1 MTDREYES
9 VKNFVRARFIEVIEK
24 EDREQRHQALKPVT
38 VRLPEGNV
46 ALIDL
51 IATELD
57 LSRQEFLLNLIGEA
71 LQEAIQTLASFAP
84 EEKRSEVYR
93 HYLEVM
99 TGSAGSEGAAHE

>member
-1 MTDREYES
+1 MTDRDYES

-24 EDREQRHQALKPVT
+24 EDQEQRQQALKPLT

-71 LQEAIQTLASFAP
+71 LQEAIQTLSGFAP
-84 EEKRSEVYR
+84 EEKRGEVYSR
-93 HYLEVM
+93 YLDVM
-99 TGSAGSEGAAHE
+99 TGNAGSEGGNHE

>member
-1 MTDREYES
+1 MTDRDYES

-24 EDREQRHQALKPVT
+24 EDREQRQQALKPVT

-46 ALIDL
+46 TLIDQ

-71 LQEAIQTLASFAP
+71 LQEAIQTLVSFAP
-84 EEKRSEVYR
+84 EEKRGEVCR
-93 HYLEVM
+93 QYLDVM
-99 TGSAGSEGAAHE
+99 TGSTSEGASDE